1 MLIITIFSIIMTIL
15 IYNLSL
21 TLARKSSSP
30 VTNPV
35 FLSTVLIIVVLLVT
49 NISYEKYTLAKDIMS
64 YFLGPATVALAVPI
78 YKNRKVMAKYFSASM
93 FGLLSGSIITILSAI
108 LLALMFHLPRDIFLS
123 LSVKSVTTPI
133 AIEVGKMIGG
143 NLSLIVGFVI
153 FTGIIGAMFGAKILN
168 LVKVDHPFARGLSIG
183 TIAHGIGTAEAVRE
197 GEIQG
202 AVAGAAMGIAG
213 VLTSFFIPYII
224 PYFL

>member
-1 MLIITIFSIIMTIL
+1 MLIITGFSIIMTVS
-15 IYNLSL
+15 IYKLSRS
-21 TLARKSSSP
+21 LAKKYSSP
-30 VTNPV
+30 LTNPV
-35 FLSTVLIIVVLLVT
+35 FFSTVVIIAILLGT
-49 NISYEKYTLAKDIMS
+49 KISYEKYTLAKDIMS
-64 YFLGPATVALAVPI
+64 YLLGPATVAIAVPI
-78 YKNRKVMAKYFSASM
+78 YKNRKLLAKYFNAAL
-93 FGLLSGSIITILSAI
+93 FGLLTGSFITITSAI
-108 LLALMFHLPRDIFLS
+108 ILAIMFHLPKDLFLS

-133 AIEVGKMIGG
+133 AIEVGRMIGG
-143 NLSLIVGFVI
+143 NLPLIVGFVMI
-153 FTGIIGAMFGAKILN
+153 TGMIGAMFGAKLLN

-213 VLTSFFIPYII
+213 VLTSCLTPYII

>member
-1 MLIITIFSIIMTIL
+1 MLILTIFSIIITIS
-15 IYNLSL
+15 IYRLSL
-21 TLARKSSSP
+21 ILARKFPSP
-30 VTNPV
+30 LTNPV
-35 FLSTVLIIVVLLVT
+35 FFSSLLIIVILLAT
-49 NISYEKYTLAKDIMS
+49 NISYEKYTPAKDLMS

-93 FGLLSGSIITILSAI
+93 FGLLSGSSITIISAI
-108 LLALMFHLPRDIFLS
+108 LLALLFHLPKDIFLS

-143 NLSLIVGFVI
+143 NPPLIVGFVI
-153 FTGIIGAMFGAKILN
+153 FTGIIGAMFGAKLLN
-168 LVKVDHPFARGLSIG
+168 IVKVDHPFARGLSIG

-213 VLTSFFIPYII
+213 VLTSCFIPYII
-224 PYFL
+224 PFFL

>member
-1 MLIITIFSIIMTIL
+1 MLIITGFSIIMTVS
-15 IYNLSL
+15 IYKLSRS
-21 TLARKSSSP
+21 LAKKYSSP
-30 VTNPV
+30 LTNPV
-35 FLSTVLIIVVLLVT
+35 FFSTVVIIAILLGT
-49 NISYEKYTLAKDIMS
+49 KISYEKYTLAKDIMS
-64 YFLGPATVALAVPI
+64 YLLGPATVAIAVPI
-78 YKNRKVMAKYFSASM
+78 YKNRKLMAKYFNAAL
-93 FGLLSGSIITILSAI
+93 FGLLTGSFITITSAI
-108 LLALMFHLPRDIFLS
+108 ILAIMFHLPKDLFLS

-133 AIEVGKMIGG
+133 AIEVGRMIGG
-143 NLSLIVGFVI
+143 NLPLIVGFVMI
-153 FTGIIGAMFGAKILN
+153 TGMIGAMFGAKLLN

-213 VLTSFFIPYII
+213 VLTSCLTPYII